1 MPKSLVLRGFSGVF
15 GASYTFTAK
24 NTHTPAPGLSYFICI
39 DRTLQKAEAERI
51 RKNSNNRDAK
61 YNNDLAYTWN
71 NVDLPALAQDLAH
84 YARVGL
90 DMMEDN
96 TLFPIPYSD
105 EQEVIQKAYDIN
117 SSLKVTVRFTP
128 DDQAITVSYSQ
139 GYHEPFKV
147 KSHLANRRALNAISD
162 TLAHNGFTF

>member
-1 MPKSLVLRGFSGVF
+1 
-15 GASYTFTAK
+15 
-24 NTHTPAPGLSYFICI
+24 
-39 DRTLQKAEAERI
+39 
-51 RKNSNNRDAK
+51 
-61 YNNDLAYTWN
+61 
-71 NVDLPALAQDLAH
+71 
-84 YARVGL
+84 
-90 DMMEDN
+90 MMEDN

>member
-1 MPKSLVLRGFSGVF
+1 MNNIILHSDLNCFYASVEINENPALRNKKVAVCGSTEDRHGIVLT
-15 GASYTFTAK
+15 ASYPAK
-24 NTHTPAPGLSYFICI
+24 RAGVKTGMANWQAREACPDLICVPPHY
-39 DRTLQKAEAERI
+39 DLYI
-51 RKNSNNRDAK
+51 RYGK
-61 YNNDLAYTWN
+61 T
-71 NVDLPALAQDLAH
+71 
-84 YARVGL
+84 
-90 DMMEDN
+90 
-96 TLFPIPYSD
+96 
-105 EQEVIQKAYDIN
+105 N

>member
-1 MPKSLVLRGFSGVF
+1 MKFNLKEALAAKGFS
-15 GASYTFTAK
+15 
-24 NTHTPAPGLSYFICI
+24 
-39 DRTLQKAEAERI
+39 
-51 RKNSNNRDAK
+51 
-61 YNNDLAYTWN
+61 
-71 NVDLPALAQDLAH
+71 
-84 YARVGL
+84 
-90 DMMEDN
+90 
-96 TLFPIPYSD
+96 PIADPYGFSTYGQIV
-105 EQEVIQKAYDIN
+105 EKVYEKQVEIAWYGKVN